1 MNELRAGVLM
11 LLVCVAA
18 YIQANPQ
25 FWNGLYQVVSRFMGA
40 SN

>member
-11 LLVCVAA
+11 LLVCVAV
-18 YIQANPQ
+18 YIQADPR
-25 FWNGLYQVVSRFMGA
+25 FWSVVYQLVSRFMGV